1 MDTPIRDASQL
12 SEREQMKLWVE
23 TWKSAGVE
31 LERIR
36 KEEIRA
42 SKTTDFLTFSGM
54 LATLL
59 RELPPSC
66 DTGLVEQQRLFQRLP
81 HA

>member
-1 MDTPIRDASQL
+1 MKPVATDTSQL
-12 SEREQMKLWVE
+12 SEHEQMKLWVE
-23 TWKSAGVE
+23 TWKRAGAE

-36 KEEIRA
+36 KEEIRT

-59 RELPPSC
+59 RELPPPC
-66 DTGLVEQQRLFQRLP
+66 DTGLVEQQRLFKRLH